1 MKSELLGMAC
11 EFIIMVAMLIAVWFF
26 GKKEG
31 INNEKNTQAQKR
43 SDAVARGLSAGNRAR
58 ANYRV
63 RKE

>member
-1 MKSELLGMAC
+1 MMPSITAALCELLVMTA
-11 EFIIMVAMLIAVWFF
+11 VLIAVWLF

-31 INNEKNTQAQKR
+31 VNNEKNTQAQKR

-58 ANYRV
+58 AKWM